1 MPPTF
6 TLFRRARQG
15 FTGAECLL
23 LGAMLFVFWFP
34 DFNRIWALLAVP
46 VILGGRLLLY
56 RRLWTRTPLD
66 WAFIA
71 LIALCLLSIAAA
83 PFRQGNVA
91 LTWFGADVRVPYAW
105 IVIGRPVCGVL
116 LAASLIEF
124 ARRSGR
130 LMPLVF
136 VTGLLALLLGVL
148 GLLAAQY
155 TVKSEQVMFI
165 IQVLPRLTGFPGAQG
180 GFNVNEIAG
189 GMSWFAP
196 LTLACAFAC
205 WTMRPRS
212 PFIMLCALIH
222 SAAFV
227 LLWVAIFL
235 GQSRFAVLG
244 VLPMLLV
251 VVWLLARGRVR
262 VFGLAVL
269 VAFGA
274 WQGIISS
281 NIFSTQ
287 ADQIQQR
294 DEDSVSSRL
303 LIWQSALGI
312 MRDYPLT
319 GAGMNNFRFA
329 AVRAAYPVAGYETN
343 VLPHA
348 HNEWLQL
355 GADFGIPGVA
365 WLVGVQI
372 TAGWLAWR
380 TWRQSTGLGRA
391 LALGAVCGI
400 AAHLVYG
407 VGDAIPLWDRLA
419 FGGWWVVGLLGA
431 SYWITTQKTEG
442 TFVNSV

>member
-1 MPPTF
+1 MPLTF
-6 TLFRRARQG
+6 TIFRRAREA
-15 FTGAECLL
+15 FTAVECLL
-23 LGAMLFVFWFP
+23 LGIMLCLFWFP
-34 DFNRIWALLAVP
+34 DFNRIWGLLAVP

-66 WAFIA
+66 WAFVS

-105 IVIGRPVCGVL
+105 IVIGRPIFGVL
-116 LAASLIEF
+116 LAASLTDF

-136 VTGLLALLLGVL
+136 VTGLLGLLLGVL
-148 GLLAAQY
+148 GLFAAQY
-155 TVKSEQVMFI
+155 TVKSEQLMFI
-165 IQVLPRLTGFPGAQG
+165 IDFLPQLTGFPGAQG

-205 WTMRPRS
+205 WTMQPRTR
-212 PFIMLCALIH
+212 FVLLCALVH
-222 SAAFV
+222 SLAFA
-227 LLWVAIFL
+227 LLWAAIFL

-244 VLPMLLV
+244 VLPLLVV
-251 VVWLLARGRVR
+251 VVWLLARGRIR
-262 VFGLAVL
+262 VIGLAAL
-269 VAFGA
+269 IAFGA

-281 NIFSTQ
+281 NIFSVQ
-287 ADQIQQR
+287 ADQLQQR

-303 LIWQSALGI
+303 FIWLSALSI
-312 MRDYPLT
+312 TRDYPLT

-329 AVRAAYPVAGYETN
+329 PVREAYPVAGYESN
-343 VLPHA
+343 ILPHA

-355 GADFGIPGVA
+355 GSDFGMPGIA

-380 TWRQSTGLGRA
+380 TWKRSAGLGRA
-391 LALGAVCGI
+391 LALGAACGV
-400 AAHLVYG
+400 AAHLIYG
-407 VGDAIPLWDRLA
+407 IGDAIPLWDRLA
-419 FGGWWVVGLLGA
+419 AGGWWVVGLLGA
-431 SYWITTQKTEG
+431 SYRITTSKTEER
-442 TFVNSV
+442 FVNSV